1 MTARPSSTRSS
12 RRPRTRATRRT
23 RSRSPR
29 RSPTTKPSTSCSR
42 TRTRPRRSPPRRA
55 TCTTTPEAGS
65 AASAVLDAIAAARRS
80 KAPED
85 DYDLTKAH
93 DEGTLGEAPLPASVD
108 LREPWH
114 EVPQQGH
121 TASCVGWSLAD
132 SVLRW
137 HLVKAGRL
145 APDAHLSARHIWMS
159 AKETDAREDYPSTF
173 LEEDGTSLKAGLEV
187 IRKFGAVLDSELP
200 WEGKLAAGSPDAFNT
215 SAASRRIVAYF
226 NLYDDDKAKRFSAW
240 RRWLAEH
247 GPVAVLFK
255 MDAQIE
261 TGKLQTLD

>member
-1 MTARPSSTRSS
+1 M
-12 RRPRTRATRRT
+12 
-23 RSRSPR
+23 
-29 RSPTTKPSTSCSR
+29 
-42 TRTRPRRSPPRRA
+42 
-55 TCTTTPEAGS
+55 
-65 AASAVLDAIAAARRS
+65 DAIAAARRS
-80 KAPED
+80 SAPED
-85 DYDLTKAH
+85 DYDLTKAR

-145 APDAHLSARHIWMS
+145 APDVHLSARHIWMS
-159 AKETDAREDYPSTF
+159 AKETDERVDYPSTF
-173 LEEDGTSLKAGLEV
+173 LEEDGTSLKQGLEV

-200 WEGKLAAGSPDAFNT
+200 WEGGLAAGSPGAFNA
-215 SAASRRIVAYF
+215 SAAGRRIVAYF
-226 NLYDDDKAKRFSAW
+226 NLFDDDPRKRFSAW

-247 GPVAVLFK
+247 GPVAVLIK
-255 MDAQIE
+255 MDAHIE
-261 TGKLQTLD
+261 TGKLETLDAGSVDGSHSAALFGYGPDHFLLRSSWGPGWGDGGCARMSLGYTEQAVIESYGVIV

>member
-1 MTARPSSTRSS
+1 
-12 RRPRTRATRRT
+12 
-23 RSRSPR
+23 
-29 RSPTTKPSTSCSR
+29 
-42 TRTRPRRSPPRRA
+42 
-55 TCTTTPEAGS
+55 
-65 AASAVLDAIAAARRS
+65 VLDAIAAARRS

-85 DYDLTKAH
+85 DYDLTKARG
-93 DEGTLGEAPLPASVD
+93 DGTLGEAPLPASVD

-145 APDAHLSARHIWMS
+145 APDVHLSARHVWMS
-159 AKETDAREDYPSTF
+159 AKETDERVEYPSTF
-173 LEEDGTSLKAGLEV
+173 LEEDGTSLKQGLEV
-187 IRKFGAVLDSELP
+187 IRKFGAALESELP
-200 WEGKLAAGSPDAFNT
+200 WDGSLAAGSPAAFNK

-226 NLYDDDKAKRFSAW
+226 NLYDEDPQKRFSAW

-247 GPVAVLFK
+247 GPVAVLIK
-255 MDAQIE
+255 MDAHIE
-261 TGKLQTLD
+261 TGKLDVLDAGSVDGSHSAALFGYGPDYFLLRSSWGPEWGEGGYARMSLGYTEQAVIESYGVIV